1 MMDLDPGPMVHAL
14 FHSFSDESL
23 GSDGKS
29 VGCVCG
35 VGSGVFVPTVIDLI
49 GDVVLL
55 VVLLPKGVE
64 SKGGRLVEL
73 FCNSKS

>member
-1 MMDLDPGPMVHAL
+1 MMALDPGPLVRVL
-14 FHSFSDESL
+14 FRSFSDESL

-29 VGCVCG
+29 VGRVCG
-35 VGSGVFVPTVIDLI
+35 VGSGVFVLKVIESI
-49 GDVVLL
+49 GDVGML